1 MQKSI
6 SFVLKV
12 SAILIVIFLVLGIL
26 SNFDAALP
34 PGVTADRVVIEKQA
48 GRLTLF
54 KNGKALKSYTVA
66 LGWSPGKKERQGDRR
81 TPEGRYKIIGRHAES
96 RYYLALR
103 LSYPNASDNRRARE
117 QGRSPGGDIM
127 IHGLPPAWSWV
138 GRWHSLINWTQGC
151 IAITNPQMDELWRA
165 VPLGTEVV
173 ILS

>member
-1 MQKSI
+1 MRQAI
-6 SFVLKV
+6 GIVLKV
-12 SAILIVIFLVLGIL
+12 SIALIVIFLAPNVLFR
-26 SNFDAALP
+26 FDAALP
-34 PGVTADRVVIEKQA
+34 PGVRADRVVIEKQA

-54 KNGKALKSYTVA
+54 KNGEALKSYAVA

-81 TPEGRYKIIGRHAES
+81 TPEGRYKVIGRHAES
-96 RYYLALR
+96 RYYLAFR
-103 LSYPNASDNRRARE
+103 LSYPNASDTKRAWE

-138 GRWHSLINWTQGC
+138 GRWHSLINWTEGC
-151 IAITNPQMDELWRA
+151 IAVTNPQMDELWRA